1 MRRLL
6 AVLFALALMLT
17 GCGGNDDAGSDTDA
31 EATQDS
37 GGGSDTGGGDT
48 GGGDDGY
55 GGGSAGD
62 TGDDAEAGTI
72 TIADFAY
79 GEPLTV
85 APEALIRV
93 VNEDSARHDVDA
105 TDGTSFNT
113 DLLGQG
119 EELTFNA
126 LAEEG
131 TYDFTCSVHPQMSGQ
146 LIVSA

>member
-6 AVLFALALMLT
+6 AALFALSVLLV
-17 GCGGNDDAGSDTDA
+17 GCGSDDPTSSGSDAGSDAGGAQTGA
-31 EATQDS
+31 SGGAPSGEDS
-37 GGGSDTGGGDT
+37 GGD
-48 GGGDDGY
+48 
-55 GGGSAGD
+55 
-62 TGDDAEAGTI
+62 EVAGTI

-93 VNEDSARHDVDA
+93 VNEDSAQHDVDA

-126 LAEEG
+126 PAEEG
-131 TYDFTCSVHPQMSGQ
+131 TYEFFCSNHPDMSGE
-146 LIVSA
+146 LIVAA